1 MVPGV
6 GVLTSA
12 TAPLTGASTPPLH
25 PLVGGVPRRDV
36 PYAAKA
42 LLAKGRGEGGGVV
55 RVGPRVGG
63 VAEGATPG
71 RARMLMGDDG
81 GGVRPPAAPS
91 SLGEC
96 LAPPALLCGRSAR
109 VADG

>member
-1 MVPGV
+1 MPGV
-6 GVLTSA
+6 GVVTSSAAPLTSA
-12 TAPLTGASTPPLH
+12 PTTPLP

-55 RVGPRVGG
+55 WVGPRVGG
-63 VAEGATPG
+63 VAEVATPR
-71 RARMLMGDDG
+71 RARMLLGCDG

-96 LAPPALLCGRSAR
+96 LGPRALLRAR
-109 VADG
+109 LADG